1 MNEMHVNKHETNT
14 TYTIDGRT
22 FIIKAYDPMLGNFL
36 LMQIA
41 SFVLP
46 MGLDM
51 LLSKQVGTEVNSIK
65 KPDAKP
71 IGKTEFI
78 QFQTDILTNVYE
90 DFGNGQKSPVVRE
103 NGTYGVADV
112 SMMLLLKLI
121 VASLA
126 FNFKDFFD
134 AIPSIEDSTEDQ
146 NMQSADTL
154 ISTLKSFFQ

>member
-1 MNEMHVNKHETNT
+1 MNEMHVNKHETST

-22 FIIKAYDPMLGNFL
+22 FVIKAYDPMLGNFL

-134 AIPSIEDSTEDQ
+134 AIPSIEDSTEGQ

>member
-1 MNEMHVNKHETNT
+1 MNEMHVNKHETST
-14 TYTIDGRT
+14 TYIIDGRT
-22 FIIKAYDPMLGNFL
+22 FIIKAFDPMLGNFL

-134 AIPSIEDSTEDQ
+134 AIPSNEDSTEDQ